1 LGFHTTNIE
10 NERFLRKWCHW
21 INQFV
26 QKESVGIKVNDEVGR
41 YFKTK
46 KKGLRQGHPL
56 SLFLF
61 NLVADMIALL
71 IHRAKEDG

>member
-1 LGFHTTNIE
+1 MMRLGGTS
-10 NERFLRKWCHW
+10 K
-21 INQFV
+21 
-26 QKESVGIKVNDEVGR
+26 QKKS
-41 YFKTK
+41 
-46 KKGLRQGHPL
+46 LRQGHPL